1 MTQLH
6 EKEKQIEGEPWFVHK
21 RFQTFKEAD
30 TCRAG
35 LLEEETN
42 LQVRVRWS
50 RKRDD
55 FMVKTRT
62 DPAIA
67 LEEAA
72 AVRRQEKKKRKAKL
86 NKKRRKK

>member
-21 RFQTFKEAD
+21 RFLTFEEAD
-30 TCRAG
+30 ECRAG
-35 LLEEETN
+35 LFEERDD
-42 LQVRVRWS
+42 LQIRVRWS

-55 FMVKTRT
+55 FMVKTRV

-67 LEEAA
+67 LKETAEK
-72 AVRRQEKKKRKAKL
+72 RRQEKKKRKAKL